1 MRGERCVLLLLF
13 LIDVCV
19 VVGGGVIPFLSQAK
33 IWQKKTFP
41 T

>member
-1 MRGERCVLLLLF
+1 MLLF
-13 LIDVCV
+13 LIDVCCV

-33 IWQKKTFP
+33 NLYIDNKKTFP